1 MVEFSPVEYTTDI
14 KLSRLTGIPEKPHL
28 APYHNA
34 GTAEP
39 MGVSPPEAV
48 AYLLYGN

>member
-1 MVEFSPVEYTTDI
+1 MALAGPPE
-14 KLSRLTGIPEKPHL
+14 EKPHL
-28 APYHNA
+28 SVAINA

-48 AYLLYGN
+48 AYQVLVSGSGFAQALP